1 MGRLVQLEV
10 ENFKSYRGHQVIGP
24 FSSFTAVVGPN
35 GAGKSNLMDA
45 ISFVLGVRSAHLR
58 SSQLKDLVYRG
69 RTVETQNGHIIDEA
83 GDQSTRRAWVKAVY
97 EDDEERTIVFQ
108 RSITSSGDSEYRI
121 NNRTVLPKTY
131 NEALEKQDILVKAK
145 NFLVFQGDVEAVAS
159 QSPKDLTRLI
169 EQMSGSCDYQQEYSE
184 LERLQEAAAEKSTF
198 AYNKK
203 RAVAAE
209 VQSIVE
215 QAKELEQ
222 YEKKMQLR
230 STLTVQHMLFKLF
243 VAEGRIRD
251 IKQDI
256 GALHGDSIS
265 HASQQ
270 RAQLDSALHA
280 QQKAQAK
287 AYKAVNRQERQIK
300 LVEQN
305 IETRQPRVV
314 GLAEKVA
321 HAQRKAKQIE
331 ENVASAQADAV
342 RQRSVVD
349 ELSAEHAR
357 VKEAETRFEQQCEES
372 LAQRGPQLGDDMMA
386 EYNRLSEQLRAS
398 SVDDTH
404 RRDIL
409 DRSIQLLTEAARR
422 ASDRLDALQ
431 SRREGL
437 LASEH
442 SYSQQRQSA
451 TSDVAGIEQEI
462 QQARRDAD
470 AAKTEHERLVRVE
483 IELNEKLAGVLK
495 ELSQARADQ
504 RESAREAKLKDTIG
518 TLQRIFTGVHGRL
531 SELCKPT
538 QHKYDV
544 GIATVLGRHMDA
556 IVVDRQ
562 ATAIE
567 CISYMKEQRA
577 GQATFLPL
585 DTLQPHQVN
594 DGLRHAHRGARLA
607 TDVMQYDPSVE
618 AAVMHACGNALICD
632 TADIAKYICYERRL
646 EAKAVSLD
654 GTVIHRSGLITGGT
668 SSGSGGHRAQAQR
681 WEAAGVENLRKA
693 RDRLTEELHDVA
705 RDRRKLAKEE
715 VLSSH
720 LAGLQ
725 TRHHIAR
732 ESVEALSR
740 KVQGVATEREHVE
753 AQLRDCDPL
762 ARKAADELELAKEEQ
777 RQLSARIHTAARPI
791 FAAFCDKL
799 GIASLEVFEKS
810 LLPATEAAG
819 ERRLQ
824 FATHLSRLENQLAFE
839 TQQLDEATAKLD
851 HLTQFLQSTVET
863 LRLQQAELGREQS
876 EMASLVAQIEGLRS
890 ELAVLSSKYSDATG
904 EVHVARRELEQGQK
918 ELDAAS
924 KELGAKVT
932 ELERAVAD
940 KAAVLRRCKIEDIPI
955 PLVRGSLQA
964 LALEAGAGADSQFAE
979 SYMSQLSLVDTQ
991 ASSVSIQGADDI
1003 VPDYAPLP
1011 QQARSGVPATVDQ
1024 KYQDDI
1030 SRLSAETD
1038 ALNPNPHAR
1047 ERLEA
1052 AQARLRDIDA
1062 EHNESRQEA
1071 KDAKT
1076 AFQAVRKERH
1086 DRFMRC
1092 YNHLS
1097 TAIDHAYKALTQ
1109 SPLFPLGGTA
1119 YLALEDA
1126 ESPYLA
1132 GVKYHAMPP
1141 LKRFRDMDQLSGG
1154 EKTVAALALL
1164 FSLQTF
1170 RPAPFF
1176 VLDEVDAALDL
1187 ANVAKLANY
1196 LREHARSASSSR
1208 DAPEP
1213 SGGNAA
1219 DIDGGDNA
1227 ADIDDAGD
1235 VADSSHYSLRQA
1247 ARAKR
1252 PDAPV
1257 EDVQPSP
1264 AKDASFQF
1272 IVISLK
1278 QALFERAQSLV
1289 GIYRD
1294 QQENSSRVLTVDL
1307 EQYPA

>member
-24 FSSFTAVVGPN
+24 FSSFTAVIGPN

-69 RTVETQNGHIIDEA
+69 RTVETRNGRIIDEA
-83 GDQSTRRAWVKAVY
+83 GDQATRRAWVKAVY
-97 EDDEERTIVFQ
+97 EDDEERTVVFQ

-121 NNRTVLPKTY
+121 NNRPVLLKTY

-169 EQMSGSCDYQQEYSE
+169 EQMSGSWDYQQEYGE
-184 LERLQEAAAEKSTF
+184 LERLQDAAAEKSTF

-209 VQSIVE
+209 VQTIIE

-251 IKQDI
+251 IKQEI

-265 HASQQ
+265 QASQQ
-270 RAQLDSALHA
+270 RAQLDSSLHA

-300 LVEQN
+300 LIEQN
-305 IETRQPRVV
+305 IEARQPKLV
-314 GLAEKVA
+314 GLGEKVA
-321 HAQRKAKQIE
+321 HAQRKVRQIE
-331 ENVASAQADAV
+331 ENVASAQADAA
-342 RQRSVVD
+342 RQRSIVD

-357 VKEAETRFEQQCEES
+357 VKDAEARFEQQCEES
-372 LAQRGPQLGDDMMA
+372 LAQRGSRLSDDTMA

-398 SVDDTH
+398 SVDDAH
-404 RRDIL
+404 RRDVL

-422 ASDRLDALQ
+422 ASDRFDALQ
-431 SRREGL
+431 SQREGL
-437 LASEH
+437 VASEH

-451 TSDVAGIEQEI
+451 LSDVAGVEREI
-462 QQARRDAD
+462 QQARRVTE

-483 IELNEKLAGVLK
+483 IELNEKLSGVLK

-538 QHKYDV
+538 QHKYDIGV
-544 GIATVLGRHMDA
+544 ATVLGRHMDA

-585 DTLQPHQVN
+585 DTLQPQQVN
-594 DGLRHAHRGARLA
+594 DSLRHAHRGARLA

-618 AAVMHACGNALICD
+618 AAVMHACANALICD
-632 TADIAKYICYERRL
+632 TVDIAKYICYERRL

-668 SSGSGGHRAQAQR
+668 SSGGSGGHRVLVQK

-705 RDRRKLAKEE
+705 RERRKLAKEE
-715 VLSSH
+715 VLSSN

-725 TRHHIAR
+725 TRLQIAR

-753 AQLRDCDPL
+753 SQLRDCDPL
-762 ARKAADELELAKEEQ
+762 ARKAANELEHAKEEQ
-777 RQLSARIHTAARPI
+777 RQLNTRIHAAARPI
-791 FAAFCDKL
+791 FADFCAKL
-799 GIASLEVFEKS
+799 GIASLEVFEKL

-824 FATHLSRLENQLAFE
+824 FATHLSRLESQLAFE
-839 TQQLDEATAKLD
+839 TLQLDEATSKLD
-851 HLTQFLQSTVET
+851 HLTQFLQSTMET
-863 LRLQQAELGREQS
+863 LKLQQAELSREQS
-876 EMASLVAQIEGLRS
+876 EMASFVTQIESLRS
-890 ELAVLSSKYSDATG
+890 ELAILSGKYSDATG
-904 EVHVARRELEQGQK
+904 EVHMARRELEQGQR

-964 LALEAGAGADSQFAE
+964 LALEAGAGVDSQFAE
-979 SYMSQLSLVDTQ
+979 SYMSQLSIADTQ
-991 ASSVSIQGADDI
+991 TSNVSIQGADDI

-1011 QQARSGVPATVDQ
+1011 QQARLGVPAVVDQ

-1052 AQARLRDIDA
+1052 AQARLRDIEA
-1062 EHNESRQEA
+1062 EHNDSRQEA
-1071 KDAKT
+1071 KDAKA

-1176 VLDEVDAALDL
+1176 VLDEVDAALDQ

-1196 LREHARSASSSR
+1196 LREHARSASDSR
-1208 DAPEP
+1208 DEPEP
-1213 SGGNAA
+1213 SG
-1219 DIDGGDNA
+1219 DDVEDGDM
-1227 ADIDDAGD
+1227 
-1235 VADSSHYSLRQA
+1235 ADSSHYSLRPS
-1247 ARAKR
+1247 ARAKK
-1252 PDAPV
+1252 PDASV
-1257 EDVQPSP
+1257 GGGGSEQVGP

-1294 QQENSSRVLTVDL
+1294 QHENSSRVLTVDL

>member
-24 FSSFTAVVGPN
+24 FSSFTAVIGPN

-69 RTVETQNGHIIDEA
+69 RTVETRNGRIIDEA
-83 GDQSTRRAWVKAVY
+83 GDQATRRAWVKAVY
-97 EDDEERTIVFQ
+97 EDDEERTVVFQ

-121 NNRTVLPKTY
+121 NNRPVLQKTY

-169 EQMSGSCDYQQEYSE
+169 EQMSGSWDYQQEYSE

-209 VQSIVE
+209 VQTIIE

-222 YEKKMQLR
+222 YEKKVQLR

-265 HASQQ
+265 QASQQ
-270 RAQLDSALHA
+270 RAQLDSSLHA

-300 LVEQN
+300 LIEQN
-305 IETRQPRVV
+305 IEARQPKLV
-314 GLAEKVA
+314 GLSEKVA
-321 HAQRKAKQIE
+321 HAQRKVRQIE
-331 ENVASAQADAV
+331 ENVASAQADTA
-342 RQRSVVD
+342 RQRSIVD
-349 ELSAEHAR
+349 DLSAEHAR
-357 VKEAETRFEQQCEES
+357 VKDAEARFEQQCEES
-372 LAQRGPQLGDDMMA
+372 LAQRGPQLNDDTMA

-398 SVDDTH
+398 SVGDAH
-404 RRDIL
+404 RRDVL
-409 DRSIQLLTEAARR
+409 GRSIQLLAEAARR

-431 SRREGL
+431 SQREGL
-437 LASEH
+437 AASEH

-451 TSDVAGIEQEI
+451 LSDVAGIEQEI
-462 QQARRDAD
+462 QQARRVAE

-544 GIATVLGRHMDA
+544 GVATVLGRHMDA

-567 CISYMKEQRA
+567 CINYMKEQRA

-585 DTLQPHQVN
+585 DTLQPQQVN
-594 DGLRHAHRGARLA
+594 DSLRHAHRGARLA

-618 AAVMHACGNALICD
+618 AAVMHACANALICD
-632 TADIAKYICYERRL
+632 TVDIAKHICYERKL

-668 SSGSGGHRAQAQR
+668 SSGGGGGHRALVQK
-681 WEAAGVENLRKA
+681 WEAAGVESLRKA

-705 RDRRKLAKEE
+705 RERRKLAKEE
-715 VLSSH
+715 VLSSN

-725 TRHHIAR
+725 TRLQIAR

-740 KVQGVATEREHVE
+740 RVQGVVTEREHVE

-762 ARKAADELELAKEEQ
+762 ARKAANELEQAKEEQ
-777 RQLSARIHTAARPI
+777 RQLSTRIHAAARPI
-791 FAAFCDKL
+791 FADFCASL
-799 GIASLEVFEKS
+799 GIASLEVFEKL

-824 FATHLSRLENQLAFE
+824 FATQLSRLENQLAFE
-839 TQQLDEATAKLD
+839 TLQLDEATSKLD
-851 HLTQFLQSTVET
+851 HLTQFLQSTVEA
-863 LRLQQAELGREQS
+863 LKLQQAELDREQG
-876 EMASLVAQIEGLRS
+876 EMASFVAQIGSLRS

-904 EVHVARRELEQGQK
+904 GVHVARRELEQGQK

-964 LALEAGAGADSQFAE
+964 LALEAGTGVDSQLAE
-979 SYMSQLSLVDTQ
+979 SYLSQLSIADTQ

-1011 QQARSGVPATVDQ
+1011 QQARLGVPAAVDQ

-1052 AQARLRDIDA
+1052 AQARLRDIEA

-1071 KDAKT
+1071 KDAKA

-1176 VLDEVDAALDL
+1176 VLDEVDAALDQ

-1196 LREHARSASSSR
+1196 LREHARTASGPS
-1208 DAPEP
+1208 DEPEP
-1213 SGGNAA
+1213 SG
-1219 DIDGGDNA
+1219 DG
-1227 ADIDDAGD
+1227 IDDGD
-1235 VADSSHYSLRQA
+1235 MADVSHYSLRQS
-1247 ARAKR
+1247 ARAKK

-1257 EDVQPSP
+1257 GP

-1294 QQENSSRVLTVDL
+1294 QQENSSRILTVDL

>member
-69 RTVETQNGHIIDEA
+69 RTVETRNGHVIDEA
-83 GDQSTRRAWVKAVY
+83 GDQHARRAWVKAVY
-97 EDDEERTIVFQ
+97 EDNEERTIVFQ
-108 RSITSSGDSEYRI
+108 RSITAGGDSEYRI
-121 NNRTVLPKTY
+121 NNRPVLLKTY
-131 NEALEKQDILVKAK
+131 NEALEKQDILVRAK

-169 EQMSGSCDYQQEYSE
+169 EQMSGSWDFQQEYSE
-184 LERLQEAAAEKSTF
+184 LERMQEAAAEKSTF

-222 YEKKMQLR
+222 FEKKTQLR

-256 GALHGDSIS
+256 GALHGDSIA

-270 RAQLDSALHA
+270 RAQLDSSLNA

-305 IETRQPRVV
+305 IEARQPKLA
-314 GLAEKVA
+314 GLGEKVA
-321 HAQRKAKQIE
+321 HAQRKARQIE
-331 ENVASAQADAV
+331 ENVASAQADVV
-342 RQRSVVD
+342 RQRGVVD

-357 VKEAETRFEQQCEES
+357 VKDAEARFEQQCQES
-372 LAQRGPQLGDDMMA
+372 QAQRGPQLSDDTMA
-386 EYNRLSEQLRAS
+386 EYNGLSEQLRAS

-404 RRDIL
+404 RRDVL

-422 ASDRLDALQ
+422 SSDRLDALQ
-431 SRREGL
+431 NKREGL
-437 LASEH
+437 AASE
-442 SYSQQRQSA
+442 YAYAQQLQSA
-451 TSDVAGIEQEI
+451 TADVAGIEQEM
-462 QQARRDAD
+462 QQARRDAE
-470 AAKTEHERLVRVE
+470 AAKAEHGRLVRVE

-544 GIATVLGRHMDA
+544 SIATVLGRHMDA

-585 DTLQPHQVN
+585 DTLQPYQVS
-594 DGLRHAHRGARLA
+594 DSLRHAHRGARLA
-607 TDVMQYDPSVE
+607 TDVMQYDPGMEV
-618 AAVMHACGNALICD
+618 AVMHACANALVCD
-632 TADIAKYICYERRL
+632 SVEIAKHICYEQKL
-646 EAKAVSLD
+646 EVKAVSLD

-668 SSGSGGHRAQAQR
+668 SSGHRAQAQR

-705 RDRRKLAKEE
+705 RERRKLTKEE

-732 ESVEALSR
+732 ESVEALTR
-740 KVQGVATEREHVE
+740 KVQGVVTERDHIE
-753 AQLRDCDPL
+753 AQIRDCDPL
-762 ARKAADELELAKEEQ
+762 ARQAAGELEQAKEEQ
-777 RQLSARIHTAARPI
+777 LQISARIHTAARPI
-791 FAAFCDKL
+791 FADFCDRL
-799 GIASLEVFEKS
+799 GIASLEVFERL

-851 HLTQFLQSTVET
+851 HLTQFLRSTVEA
-863 LRLQQAELGREQS
+863 LERQQAELSREQG
-876 EMASLVAQIEGLRS
+876 EMAGLVAQIEALRR
-890 ELAVLSSKYSDATG
+890 ELAVLSSKYSDVTG
-904 EVHVARRELEQGQK
+904 DVYVARRELEQGQK

-924 KELGAKVT
+924 KELGARVT

-955 PLVRGSLQA
+955 PLVCGSLQA
-964 LALEAGAGADSQFAE
+964 LALEAGSGADSQLAE
-979 SYMSQLSLVDTQ
+979 SYLSQLSIVDTQ
-991 ASSVSIQGADDI
+991 TSSVSIQGTDDI
-1003 VPDYAPLP
+1003 VPDYSTLP
-1011 QQARSGVPATVDQ
+1011 QQARSGVPAVVDQ
-1024 KYQDDI
+1024 RYQDDI
-1030 SRLSAETD
+1030 ARLSAETD

-1052 AQARLRDIDA
+1052 AQARLREIEA
-1062 EHNESRQEA
+1062 EHNDSRQEA

-1097 TAIDHAYKALTQ
+1097 TAIDHAYKMLTQ

-1196 LREHARSASSSR
+1196 LREHACSASSSG
-1208 DAPEP
+1208 DAPERD
-1213 SGGNAA
+1213 A
-1219 DIDGGDNA
+1219 DTADNIGDA
-1227 ADIDDAGD
+1227 
-1235 VADSSHYSLRQA
+1235 ADSSHYSLRQS
-1247 ARAKR
+1247 ARAKVPASDQAR
-1252 PDAPV
+1252 PG
-1257 EDVQPSP
+1257 
-1264 AKDASFQF
+1264 KDATFQF

-1294 QQENSSRVLTVDL
+1294 QQANSSRILTVDL
-1307 EQYPA
+1307 EQYPAA

>member
-58 SSQLKDLVYRG
+58 STQLKDLVYRG
-69 RTVETQNGHIIDEA
+69 RTVETRNGHIIDEA

-97 EDDEERTIVFQ
+97 EDSEERTIVFQ
-108 RSITSSGDSEYRI
+108 RSITAGGDSEYRI
-121 NNRTVLPKTY
+121 NNRPVLLKTY

-169 EQMSGSCDYQQEYSE
+169 EQMSGSWDYQQEYSE

-222 YEKKMQLR
+222 YEKKIQLR

-251 IKQDI
+251 IKQGID
-256 GALHGDSIS
+256 ALHGDSIS

-270 RAQLDSALHA
+270 RAQLDSSLNA

-300 LVEQN
+300 LVEQK
-305 IETRQPRVV
+305 IEARQPRLA
-314 GLAEKVA
+314 GLGEKVA
-321 HAQRKAKQIE
+321 HAQRKARQIE
-331 ENVASAQADAV
+331 ENVASAQADAQ
-342 RQRSVVD
+342 RQRGVVD

-357 VKEAETRFEQQCEES
+357 VKDAEARFEQQCQES
-372 LAQRGPQLGDDMMA
+372 QAQRGPQLSDNTMV
-386 EYNRLSEQLRAS
+386 EYNRLSELLRAS

-404 RRDIL
+404 RRDVL
-409 DRSIQLLTEAARR
+409 DRTIQLLTEAARR
-422 ASDRLDALQ
+422 TSDRLDALQ
-431 SRREGL
+431 NKREGL
-437 LASEH
+437 AASEH
-442 SYSQQRQSA
+442 SYAQQLQSA
-451 TSDVAGIEQEI
+451 TSDVTGIEQEM
-462 QQARRDAD
+462 QQARRDAE
-470 AAKTEHERLVRVE
+470 AAKAEHGRLVRVE
-483 IELNEKLAGVLK
+483 IEINEKLAGVLK
-495 ELSQARADQ
+495 ELSHARADQ

-544 GIATVLGRHMDA
+544 GVATVLGRHMDA

-585 DTLQPHQVN
+585 DTLQPHQLN
-594 DGLRHAHRGARLA
+594 DSLRHVHRGARLA
-607 TDVMQYDPSVE
+607 TDVMQYDPGVE
-618 AAVMHACGNALICD
+618 AAVMHACANALICD
-632 TADIAKYICYERRL
+632 SAEIAKYVCYEQRV

-668 SSGSGGHRAQAQR
+668 SSGHRAQTQR

-705 RDRRKLAKEE
+705 RERRKLAKEE

-732 ESVEALSR
+732 ETVEALTR
-740 KVQGVATEREHVE
+740 KVQGVATEREHIE
-753 AQLRDCDPL
+753 AQIRDCDPL
-762 ARKAADELELAKEEQ
+762 ARQAAGELEQAKEEQ
-777 RQLSARIHTAARPI
+777 RQISARIHTAARPI
-791 FAAFCDKL
+791 FAGFCDEL
-799 GIASLEVFEKS
+799 GIASLEVFEKL
-810 LLPATEAAG
+810 LLPATEAVG

-863 LRLQQAELGREQS
+863 LEQQQAELSREQA
-876 EMASLVAQIEGLRS
+876 EMAGFVAQIETLRS
-890 ELAVLSSKYSDATG
+890 ELAVLTSKYSDVTG
-904 EVHVARRELEQGQK
+904 DVHVARRELEQGQR

-924 KELGAKVT
+924 KELSAKIS

-955 PLVRGSLQA
+955 PLLRGSLQA
-964 LALEAGAGADSQFAE
+964 LALEAGSGADSQLAE
-979 SYMSQLSLVDTQ
+979 SYLSQLSIGDTQ
-991 ASSVSIQGADDI
+991 TSSITIQGADDI

-1011 QQARSGVPATVDQ
+1011 QQARSGVAAVVDQ

-1052 AQARLRDIDA
+1052 AQARLREIEA
-1062 EHNESRQEA
+1062 EHNDSRQEA
-1071 KDAKT
+1071 RDAKT

-1196 LREHARSASSSR
+1196 LREHARSASSSEDVPPER
-1208 DAPEP
+1208 RVDDGADDVAVDIGDGDA
-1213 SGGNAA
+1213 
-1219 DIDGGDNA
+1219 
-1227 ADIDDAGD
+1227 
-1235 VADSSHYSLRQA
+1235 ADSSHYSLRQS
-1247 ARAKR
+1247 ARVKR
-1252 PDAPV
+1252 PDSAAG
-1257 EDVQPSP
+1257 EQPAP

-1294 QQENSSRVLTVDL
+1294 QQENSSRILTVDL